1 MAGVGGVCDCARA
14 GGCSLCRLSDRLVTF
29 MLDTYTRAAMAA
41 QRRQDADYYYNSYPP
56 YYGYGY
62 P

>member
-1 MAGVGGVCDCARA
+1 VV
-14 GGCSLCRLSDRLVTF
+14 RLRNEGISDRLVNF

-62 P
+62 PWHRGWW